1 MLDSTV
7 QYSTV
12 IDWTVQYS
20 DVLDT
25 KSKYE
30 INSCNYGWPGRARAQ
45 YPAIASQNKICS
57 SCPPPIHEKSL
68 AQSFMHG
75 ASKLF
80 PRFLEQPPPTNQL
93 PDYLNMFLYW
103 NKLGA
108 ESFCCYQLLVIASD
122 KYFKI
127 LQGTIK
133 MGCKEEIRTFC
144 PFCLTDGFCPHLMVE
159 NMPPRK
165 IQNIFTVNVFFSF
178 MISEG
183 WPCGDWGYEKI
194 KSSKEKK
201 SVGLIFSFSVKY
213 FLFKLDPSP
222 LMPYLFIKFCKMWNV
237 FNQISPATYHL
248 SAFDSFFGAFFL
260 LGNFY
265 FLCRNVSVKPEFN
278 EKSLQK

>member
-1 MLDSTV
+1 
-7 QYSTV
+7 
-12 IDWTVQYS
+12 
-20 DVLDT
+20 
-25 KSKYE
+25 
-30 INSCNYGWPGRARAQ
+30 
-45 YPAIASQNKICS
+45 
-57 SCPPPIHEKSL
+57 
-68 AQSFMHG
+68 
-75 ASKLF
+75 
-80 PRFLEQPPPTNQL
+80 
-93 PDYLNMFLYW
+93 
-103 NKLGA
+103 
-108 ESFCCYQLLVIASD
+108 
-122 KYFKI
+122 
-127 LQGTIK
+127 

-144 PFCLTDGFCPHLMVE
+144 PFCPTDGFCPHLMVE

-222 LMPYLFIKFCKMWNV
+222 PMPYLFIKFCKMWNV
-237 FNQISPATYHL
+237 FNQISPATYHP
-248 SAFDSFFGAFFL
+248 SAFDSFFWVFFL

>member
-1 MLDSTV
+1 MSSSNSWEILG
-7 QYSTV
+7 TV
-12 IDWTVQYS
+12 IHARGFKTVPKVFRTTTTDQPTTGLFEYVS
-20 DVLDT
+20 LLKQVGSWEL
-25 KSKYE
+25 
-30 INSCNYGWPGRARAQ
+30 RAAA
-45 YPAIASQNKICS
+45 AIRKD
-57 SCPPPIHEKSL
+57 KT
-68 AQSFMHG
+68 G
-75 ASKLF
+75 
-80 PRFLEQPPPTNQL
+80 
-93 PDYLNMFLYW
+93 
-103 NKLGA
+103 
-108 ESFCCYQLLVIASD
+108 LVIASD

-248 SAFDSFFGAFFL
+248 SALDSFFGVFFL

-265 FLCRNVSVKPEFN
+265 FLCRNVWCQCKTRI
-278 EKSLQK
+278 

>member
-1 MLDSTV
+1 MQCHLINQVHVDRYQSIYLEMNELVKRVSPVHLLGWHCQHISDIRQATTSIAHFCIGLQAFYFHHRIASIWHHWIWNYMRPKSRPIFTTYTQCSTLIVGQYSTV

-12 IDWTVQYS
+12 QYS
-20 DVLDT
+20 DTLDT

-108 ESFCCYQLLVIASD
+108 ESCCS
-122 KYFKI
+122 
-127 LQGTIK
+127 
-133 MGCKEEIRTFC
+133 
-144 PFCLTDGFCPHLMVE
+144 
-159 NMPPRK
+159 
-165 IQNIFTVNVFFSF
+165 
-178 MISEG
+178 
-183 WPCGDWGYEKI
+183 
-194 KSSKEKK
+194 
-201 SVGLIFSFSVKY
+201 
-213 FLFKLDPSP
+213 
-222 LMPYLFIKFCKMWNV
+222 
-237 FNQISPATYHL
+237 
-248 SAFDSFFGAFFL
+248 
-260 LGNFY
+260 
-265 FLCRNVSVKPEFN
+265 
-278 EKSLQK
+278 